1 MASGALGASLQAVVI
16 SRSQRPDTLHAPCVS
31 AASLLHTSLNAPGF
45 KYQKTVSS
53 VRAVACGDNEY
64 SVGLA
69 KQTACNKCPPGFET
83 DPDNAPGD
91 HTSSAVCVA
100 PPGKFVTGESTSP
113 CPQGEFSDSYSTDTS
128 CTTCEEA
135 LGSAGVTTA
144 ATGSTS
150 KAACNCESCFWRQCV
165 RASRACCRAVALGL
179 LCAPAWLLKPA
190 ARPP

>member
-1 MASGALGASLQAVVI
+1 MVTVKRGAASIFDWYVRGLCAACHLAAALQAACTWLQHYI
-16 SRSQRPDTLHAPCVS
+16 CQCPDTL
-31 AASLLHTSLNAPGF
+31 LLRMRVCLLLPPRTSLNAPGF
-45 KYQKTVSS
+45 KYQRTVSS
-53 VRAVACGDNEY
+53 VRAVACADNEY

-91 HTSSAVCVA
+91 HTSAAMCLA
-100 PPGKFVTGESTSP
+100 PPGKFMTGESTSP
-113 CPQGEFSDSYSTDTS
+113 CPMGEFSDSYSNATS

-150 KAACNCESCFWRQCV
+150 KAACNCE
-165 RASRACCRAVALGL
+165 
-179 LCAPAWLLKPA
+179 
-190 ARPP
+190 